1 MFKKP
6 FFLLI
11 GLIFQFSCSAQI
23 DPHQSH
29 EENLVLSGAYQFDSY
44 LPMLKDKRVALVAN
58 HTSKLNR
65 THLADSLLA
74 LDVNLVKV
82 FSPEHGFRGKASAG
96 EQISAEKDAKTG
108 LPIVSLYGSHKKPTT
123 EDLQDVDIVLF
134 DLQDVGVRV
143 YTYIST
149 MSYVME
155 ACAENYIPVVVLD
168 RPNPNGHYVDGPV
181 LEKDFSS
188 FVGLHPVPLVHGMT
202 VGEYARMLNGE
213 GWLEN
218 GIKCELRVIPV
229 KNYDH
234 NTLYQLPVQPSPNL
248 RDMNAIYLYPSLVL
262 FEGTIVSVGRGTEHP
277 FEVLGHPDFMIGSY
291 TFKPEP
297 NDGAKHPKHEGQQ
310 CYGTSLIGYTQQA
323 GIPDELKLG
332 WLIAYYDYF
341 KEKEDFFIPF
351 FDKLA
356 GNDKLRKQIISG
368 MSEEEIR
375 DSWEVGLECFEKVR
389 EKYSL
394 YGGF

>member
-11 GLIFQFSCSAQI
+11 GLIIQFSCSAQI
-23 DPHQSH
+23 NPHQSH
-29 EENLVLSGAYQFDSY
+29 EEIPVLSGAYQFDSY
-44 LPMLKDKRVALVAN
+44 LPLLKDKRVALVAN
-58 HTSKLNR
+58 HTSLVNR

-74 LDVNLVKV
+74 LDVSLIKV

-96 EQISAEKDAKTG
+96 EQISDEKDAKTG
-108 LPIVSLYGSHKKPTT
+108 LPIVSLYGSHKKPTA
-123 EDLQDVDIVLF
+123 EDLQGVDIVLF

-149 MSYVME
+149 MTYVME
-155 ACAENYIPVVVLD
+155 ACAENDIPVVVLD

-218 GIKCELRVIPV
+218 GIKCELSVIPV
-229 KNYDH
+229 QNYDH

-248 RDMNAIYLYPSLVL
+248 RDMNSIYLYPSLVL
-262 FEGTIVSVGRGTEHP
+262 FEGTIVSIGRGTEHP

-356 GNDKLRKQIISG
+356 GTDKLRKQIISG

-375 DSWEVGLECFEKVR
+375 DSWEEDLDSFEKVR
-389 EKYSL
+389 EKYLL
-394 YGGF
+394 YRDF

>member
-1 MFKKP
+1 MFKNV
-6 FFLLI
+6 FILLFA
-11 GLIFQFSCSAQI
+11 LIFQFGCSAQNKTVQHHDGI
-23 DPHQSH
+23 T
-29 EENLVLSGAYQFDSY
+29 VLSGAYQFDSY

-58 HTSKLNR
+58 HSSLVNR
-65 THLADSLLA
+65 THLADTLLSLG
-74 LDVNLVKV
+74 VNLVKV

-96 EQISAEKDAKTG
+96 EHISDKRDIKTG
-108 LPIVSLYGSHKKPTT
+108 LPIVSLYGSHKKPRRD
-123 EDLQDVDIVLF
+123 DLAGVNIVLF

-149 MSYVME
+149 MTYVME
-155 ACAENYIPVVVLD
+155 ACAENNIPFVMLD

-181 LEKDFSS
+181 LEKEFSS

-213 GWLEN
+213 GWLQN
-218 GIKCELRVIPV
+218 SIQCELSVIRV

-234 NTLYQLPVQPSPNL
+234 STLYQLPVEPSPNL
-248 RDMNAIYLYPSLVL
+248 RDMNSIYLYPSLVL
-262 FEGTIVSVGRGTEHP
+262 FEGTIVSVGRGTVHP

-297 NDGAKHPKHEGQQ
+297 NAGAKHPKHEGRQ

-323 GIPDELKLG
+323 GIPDKLKLG
-332 WLIAYYDYF
+332 WLIGYYDFF

-356 GNDKLRKQIISG
+356 GTDKLRKQIISG

-375 DSWEVGLECFEKVR
+375 ESWEEGLEKFGRIR
-389 EKYSL
+389 EKYLL
-394 YGGF
+394 YRNF